1 MKKKQFLFIAGFL
14 FLFISAFFVYDIV
27 VSYGEFDRNR
37 DKIRVIEEKKR
48 EISRDNNRL
57 RLKIDRFSKDPK
69 AAEEILRSK
78 YKMLRSDQ
86 YKYIP
91 EK

>member
-1 MKKKQFLFIAGFL
+1 MKKKQLWFFAGFVFLFIA
-14 FLFISAFFVYDIV
+14 SYFVYDTV

-48 EISRDNNRL
+48 EISRDNSRI
-57 RLKIDRFSKDPK
+57 RLKIDRFSRDPK
-69 AAEEILRSK
+69 AAEEILRLK

>member
-86 YKYIP
+86 
-91 EK
+91 

>member
-1 MKKKQFLFIAGFL
+1 MKKKQFLLVLGFL
-14 FLFISAFFVYDIV
+14 FLLVSSFFIYDTV

-48 EISRDNNRL
+48 EISRDNNRI
-57 RLKIDRFSKDPK
+57 RLKIDRFSRDPK
-69 AAEEILRSK
+69 AAEEILRLK

>member
-1 MKKKQFLFIAGFL
+1 MKKKQFLLVLGFFFLLVSSFFI
-14 FLFISAFFVYDIV
+14 YDTV

-48 EISRDNNRL
+48 EISRDNNRI
-57 RLKIDRFSKDPK
+57 RLKIDRFSRDPK
-69 AAEEILRSK
+69 AAEEILRLK

>member
-1 MKKKQFLFIAGFL
+1 MKKKKLLCALGVLFLFIA
-14 FLFISAFFVYDIV
+14 AFFVYDIA

-37 DKIRVIEEKKR
+37 DNINAIAAKQRD
-48 EISRDNNRL
+48 ISRDSR
-57 RLKIDRFSKDPK
+57 RIQLKIDRFSKDSR
-69 AAEEILRSK
+69 AAEEIIRLK
-78 YKMLRSDQ
+78 YGMMRSDQ

>member
-1 MKKKQFLFIAGFL
+1 MKKKQFLLVLGFL
-14 FLFISAFFVYDIV
+14 FLLVSAFFIYDTV

-48 EISRDNNRL
+48 EISRDNNRI
-57 RLKIDRFSKDPK
+57 RLKIDRFSRDPK
-69 AAEEILRSK
+69 AAEEILRLK

>member
-1 MKKKQFLFIAGFL
+1 MKKKQFLLVLGFL
-14 FLFISAFFVYDIV
+14 FLLVSAFFIYDTV

-37 DKIRVIEEKKR
+37 DKIRIIEEKKR
-48 EISRDNNRL
+48 EISRDNNRI
-57 RLKIDRFSKDPK
+57 RLKIDRFSRDPK
-69 AAEEILRSK
+69 AAEEILRLK

>member
-1 MKKKQFLFIAGFL
+1 MLVLGFL
-14 FLFISAFFVYDIV
+14 FLLVSSFFIYDTV

-48 EISRDNNRL
+48 EISRDNNRI
-57 RLKIDRFSKDPK
+57 RLKIDRFSRDPK
-69 AAEEILRSK
+69 AAEEILRLK

>member
-1 MKKKQFLFIAGFL
+1 MKKKRFLFVLGFI
-14 FLFISAFFVYDIV
+14 FLVVSAFFVYDTI

-37 DKIRVIEEKKR
+37 DTIKTIKAKQRD
-48 EISRDNNRL
+48 ISRDSNRI
-57 RLKIDRFSKDPK
+57 RLKTDRFSRDPK

>member
-1 MKKKQFLFIAGFL
+1 MKKKQFLLVLGFL
-14 FLFISAFFVYDIV
+14 FLLVSSFFIYDTVI
-27 VSYGEFDRNR
+27 SYGEFDRNR

-48 EISRDNNRL
+48 EISRDNNRI
-57 RLKIDRFSKDPK
+57 RLKIDRFSRDPK
-69 AAEEILRSK
+69 AAEEILRLK